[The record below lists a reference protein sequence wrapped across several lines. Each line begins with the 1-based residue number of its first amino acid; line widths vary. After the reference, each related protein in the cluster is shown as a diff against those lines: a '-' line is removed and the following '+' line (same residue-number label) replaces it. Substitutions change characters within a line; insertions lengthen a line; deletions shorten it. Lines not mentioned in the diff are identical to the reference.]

1 MKITFC
7 GASGE
12 IGASCILVEVE
23 NKKLLLDSGIRLSG
37 EPLPDF
43 RTIQEYGGIDCIVIS
58 HAHTDHTGSL
68 PVIAKEYSDVDI
80 FMTHPTRDIT
90 QVLLY
95 DSLKIMN
102 YKESEIPIFAE
113 NDVLNM
119 LKRIKCHNF
128 LYEFKPFNDKDI
140 TITFY
145 PAGHI
150 AGASCVFIQSK
161 EGSIFYTG
169 DFSITNQKTVS
180 GASIP
185 KLRPDIM
192 ITESTYG
199 DKLHANRKIEED
211 KLISLIN
218 EVYEKGGKIL
228 IPAFAVGR
236 AQEVILIL
244 RSAISKKQIKPFPI
258 YVDGMV
264 KEICNVYKN
273 YPNYLREELAKRIWR
288 EKSAFYSENIIP
300 VTSPELRQEII
311 NKDEPCCVISSSGML
326 SGGFS
331 VFYAEHFSK
340 SEKNYIAITG
350 YQDEESP
357 GRNLLSLA
365 DSEEKL
371 WKLNDKIIPLKCGFG
386 KYSLSAHADK
396 MEILGL
402 VEKLQPRKLFLIHGS
417 TDVLKTLGEEVT
429 KQKIER
435 TREVFIPKNGES
447 FNISFHNPRKQ
458 FEKTEIKPLDKNH
471 LPNSDDL
478 EELSDYLLLQNR
490 KYGYVSEELFY
501 LWLGKNDFSESDF
514 LNFQNLLNDSKFF
527 KKDTFHLSIFYPIP
541 KEERVNEDKN
551 NNFMEGNQVLKLAE
565 THFSDYGLSKKGLRV
580 EEKIVILSF
589 NFPKVIISKYKDVL
603 TSFEEITKWKVEV
616 NPHFNKF
623 MIEDLIREL
632 LSEDVVDLEK
642 LSYYPLEDKYRA
654 TMYTKP
660 EYEEEIENIFFEK
673 TQVKLEFDYPNKFID
688 IPEEEK
694 FKPFNEQMNQVS
706 ALSFIESV
714 FSGFE
719 DKLFKKSVKQNSSG
733 EKYIELSFISPIIGE
748 KYIDV
753 ISDLE
758 KEVGWKISISNFS
771 NQIEIIQIALN
782 FLKSLTITIKK
793 NPSIIETQ
801 KITKIKTD
809 DIIDNEKWDYLQKEF
824 YYKTGFKIEKN

>member
-23 NKKLLLDSGIRLSG
+23 NKRVLLDSGIRLSG
-37 EPLPDF
+37 EPLPNF
-43 RTIQEYGGIDCIVIS
+43 RTIQEEGGIDCIVIS

-68 PVIAKEYSDVDI
+68 PVIAKEYSDIDI

-128 LYEFKPFNDKDI
+128 LYEFKPFKDKDI

-169 DFSITNQKTVS
+169 DFSVTNQKTVS

-185 KLRPDIM
+185 KLRPDVM

-199 DKLHANRKIEED
+199 DKLHSNRKIEED

-218 EVYEKGGKIL
+218 EVYDRGGKIL

-300 VTSPELRQEII
+300 ITSQELRQEII

-340 SEKNYIAITG
+340 SEKNHIAITG

-371 WKLNDKIIPLKCGFG
+371 WKLNDKYIPLLCGFG

-417 TDVLKTLGEEVT
+417 SDVLKTLGEEVT

-435 TREVFIPKNGES
+435 VREIFIPKNGES

-458 FEKTEIKPLDKNH
+458 FEKIQIKSLEKKY
-471 LPNSDDL
+471 LPNSSDL
-478 EELSDYLLLQNR
+478 EELSNYLLLQNR
-490 KYGYVSEELFY
+490 KYGYVVEELLY
-501 LWLGKNDFSESDF
+501 LWLGINDFSEDET
-514 LNFQNLLNDSKFF
+514 LKFQNILNESNFF
-527 KKDTFHLSIFYPIP
+527 KKDTFHLSIFHPII
-541 KEERVNEDKN
+541 KEERIAINVN

-565 THFSDYGLSKKGLRV
+565 THFENFGLSKKGLRV
-580 EEKIVILSF
+580 DEKIVLLSF
-589 NFPKVIISKYKDVL
+589 NFPKIILLKHQDLIK
-603 TSFEEITKWKVEV
+603 SFEEITKWKIEV
-616 NPHFNKF
+616 NPNFNKF
-623 MIEDLIREL
+623 IIEDLIREL
-632 LSEDVVDLEK
+632 LDEDLIMLDK
-642 LSYYPLEDKYRA
+642 MAYYPLEDKYKVA
-654 TMYTKP
+654 MLQKP
-660 EYEEEIENIFFEK
+660 EYEEEVENIFFER
-673 TQVKLEFDYPNKFID
+673 TQIKLEFDYPNKFID
-688 IPEEEK
+688 IPKEEK
-694 FKPFNEQMNQVS
+694 FQPIVNKMNQIS
-706 ALSFIESV
+706 ALSFIENV
-714 FSGFE
+714 FYGFE
-719 DKLFKKSVKQNSSG
+719 DKLFKKSVKQNNSG
-733 EKYIELSFISPIIGE
+733 DKIIELSFISPIIGE
-748 KYIDV
+748 KYKNV

-758 KEVGWKISISNFS
+758 KEVGWEIVISNSS
-771 NQIEIIQIALN
+771 NQIEIIQIALTL
-782 FLKSLTITIKK
+782 LKCINVNLKK

-801 KITKIKTD
+801 KIAKIKTE
-809 DIIDNEKWDYLQKEF
+809 DIIDEEKWKKLQEEF
-824 YYKTGFKIEKN
+824 YNKTGFNIEKL

>member
-12 IGASCILVEVE
+12 IGASCILVEIE
-23 NKKLLLDSGIRLSG
+23 SKKILLDSGIRLSG
-37 EPLPDF
+37 EPLPNF
-43 RTIQEYGGIDCIVIS
+43 RTIQDEGAIDCIVVS

-68 PVIAKEYSDVDI
+68 PAISKEYSEVDI

-113 NDVLNM
+113 NDVINM

-128 LYEFKPFNDKDI
+128 LYEFKPFKDSEV

-150 AGASCVFIQSK
+150 AGAACVFIQSK

-169 DFSITNQKTVS
+169 DFSVTNQKTVA

-199 DKLHANRKIEED
+199 DKLHSNRKIEED
-211 KLISLIN
+211 KLINLVK
-218 EVYEKGGKIL
+218 EVYERGGKIL

-244 RSAISKKQIKPFPI
+244 RSAISKKQLKPFPI

-273 YPNYLREELAKRIWR
+273 YPNYLREELAKRIWH

-300 VTSPELRQEII
+300 VSSKELREDII

-331 VFYAEHFSK
+331 VFYAENFSK

-357 GRNLLSLA
+357 GRHLLSLA
-365 DSEEKL
+365 EAPEKL
-371 WKLNDKIIPLKCGFG
+371 WKLNDRTIPLLCGFG

-402 VEKLQPRKLFLIHGS
+402 IEKLQPRKLFLIHGS
-417 TDVLKTLGEEVT
+417 PEVLKNLGEEVS

-435 TREVFIPKNGES
+435 VREIYIPKNGES
-447 FNISFHNPRKQ
+447 FNINFHNPRKNI
-458 FEKTEIKPLDKNH
+458 EKVLIEPLNKE
-471 LPNSDDL
+471 LLSLASDL
-478 EELSDYLLLQNR
+478 EVLSDYLLLQDR
-490 KYGYVSEELFY
+490 KYGYAIEELLYF
-501 LWLGKNDFSESDF
+501 WCGKKEFIEEEL
-514 LNFQNLLNDSKFF
+514 LNFQILLNNSTFF
-527 KKDTFHLSIFYPIP
+527 KKDLFHLSIFYPIK
-541 KEERVNEDKN
+541 KEERVNPKTTSND
-551 NNFMEGNQVLKLAE
+551 FMEGNQVLKLAE
-565 THFSDYGLSKKGLRV
+565 THFVDCGLYKKGLRV
-580 EEKIVILSF
+580 EEKIVLLSF
-589 NFPKVIISKYKDVL
+589 NFPKIVLEKHQELIS
-603 TSFEEITKWKVEV
+603 SFEAITKWKVEV
-616 NPHFNKF
+616 NLSFNKF
-623 MIEDLIREL
+623 VIEDLIRDL
-632 LSEDVVDLEK
+632 LSEE
-642 LSYYPLEDKYRA
+642 LSLIQKMAYYPLEDSYKVI
-654 TMYTKP
+654 MSHKP
-660 EYEEEIENIFFEK
+660 EYEEEIEKSFFEK
-673 TQVKLEFDYPNKFID
+673 TKIKLEFDYPNKFID
-688 IPEEEK
+688 LPEK
-694 FKPFNEQMNQVS
+694 IIFKPITNKMNQI
-706 ALSFIESV
+706 AAISFIENI
-714 FSGFE
+714 FSRFE
-719 DKLFKKSVKQNSSG
+719 DKVYKKSIKQLPTG
-733 EKYIELSFISPIIGE
+733 EKIIELAFISPIVGSRYKE
-748 KYIDV
+748 V
-753 ISDLE
+753 IADLE
-758 KEVGWKISISNFS
+758 TEIGWKYVF
-771 NQIEIIQIALN
+771 QIL
-782 FLKSLTITIKK
+782 LIK
-793 NPSIIETQ
+793 
-801 KITKIKTD
+801 
-809 DIIDNEKWDYLQKEF
+809 
-824 YYKTGFKIEKN
+824 